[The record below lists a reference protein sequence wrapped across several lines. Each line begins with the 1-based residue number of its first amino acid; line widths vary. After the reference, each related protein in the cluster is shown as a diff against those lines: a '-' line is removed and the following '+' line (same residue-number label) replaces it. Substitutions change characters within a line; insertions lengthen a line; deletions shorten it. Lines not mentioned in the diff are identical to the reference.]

1 VSGSIWDRLGI
12 ERTRETR
19 VVRRAYAARLK
30 TTNPEDDAAG
40 FQALREAY
48 EAALRYCET
57 GFDMSGVRFYYDAP
71 EDDDD
76 DSDEE
81 VEAGHG
87 PGEASSRSA
96 DSVVPGPGPMGIEQP
111 SPDAAP
117 EGQGGMAALGE
128 QAALAASRERLLALL
143 RSDPPASES
152 AIAMALDD
160 MMTQPA
166 LQGLDARSDWEFWL
180 ARTIRQESPRSD
192 PLITLAVNRLK
203 WRRHGD
209 GALGRAVDAAFD
221 RRDALDY
228 LKELRMKRHPDHAA
242 FKALSAPPP
251 RSVLS
256 YLLRPSPLA
265 RLPGLI
271 TRLEDEF
278 PSLEETFPHL
288 QAWRQWLEV
297 PRLSPV
303 VLWIVIILAPVGALS
318 SVMLGQQGSFLVD
331 FVLWLFVSLSPMAAL
346 SGVVLDQKGSLFA
359 DLVLALGGVLLVT
372 GLAFGWLYGILI
384 PRRRWHTQ
392 WRWRAP
398 AWVEHGWAPAAGAL
412 ILLSTGLSG
421 LSWTAIPTGLL
432 GIAIVI
438 WAAIT
443 GDMDR
448 REGET
453 AWWVRMLRANAYYLI
468 WIALLAWRGPPAAQ
482 VMTPAL
488 LAAGAASALGSQ
500 SLLDFWCSR
509 LAPSARRTGVQAL
522 LAVVGLAIALLFLAR
537 SEPIGQ
543 GMMVALC
550 AIALLA
556 ARPLAET
563 VDGTPLVAR
572 HWIGWI
578 SLIVLFNLLSAGTPF
593 DLQLICTWILI
604 GPLIVGAAA
613 LKDAI
618 RDVRR
623 T

>member
-1 VSGSIWDRLGI
+1 MSGSIWDRLGI

-19 VVRRAYAARLK
+19 DVRRAYAARLK
-30 TTNPEDDAAG
+30 VTNPEDDAAG

-81 VEAGHG
+81 AEAGDG

-143 RSDPPASES
+143 RSEPPASES
-152 AIAMALDD
+152 ALTLALDD

-166 LQGLDARSDWEFWL
+166 LQGLDARSDWEVWL

-228 LKELRMKRHPDHAA
+228 LKELRLKRHPDHAA

-256 YLLRPSPLA
+256 YLSRPSPLA

-271 TRLEDEF
+271 ARLEDEF

-303 VLWIVIILAPVGALS
+303 VLWIVIILSPIAVLTGLE
-318 SVMLGQQGSFLVD
+318 LGQSGSRL
-331 FVLWLFVSLSPMAAL
+331 L
-346 SGVVLDQKGSLFA
+346 
-359 DLVLALGGVLLVT
+359 DLVFALLGGLLVV
-372 GLAFGWLYGILI
+372 GVAFAWLYGVQT
-384 PRRRWHTQ
+384 PRRRWREQ

-412 ILLSTGLSG
+412 ILLSAALTGIAWATVPL
-421 LSWTAIPTGLL
+421 GLL
-432 GIAIVI
+432 GLAIVV
-438 WAAIT
+438 WAAVT
-443 GDMDR
+443 GDLDR
-448 REGET
+448 REGDT

-468 WIALLAWRGPPAAQ
+468 WIVLLTWRGPPALQ
-482 VMTPAL
+482 VMIPAL
-488 LAAGAASALGSQ
+488 LTAVAASALGSQ

-509 LAPSARRTGVQAL
+509 LSSKARKTGAEAL
-522 LAVVGLAIALLFLAR
+522 LSVVGLAIATLFLAR
-537 SEPIGQ
+537 SEPFGQ
-543 GMMVALC
+543 GLAVALS

-563 VDGTPLVAR
+563 LDGTPLGIR
-572 HWIGWI
+572 HWVGWI
-578 SLIVLFNLLSAGTPF
+578 SLIVLFNLLSARTPY
-593 DLQLICTWILI
+593 DLMLTCGWILI